1 MAEHNTLTGA
11 SLHEPKGAATAAV
24 GQIYVATG
32 TGTGAWQAPATG
44 VQVGWWDYND
54 AATAVTPIALTVAD
68 TYYTLTNDGV
78 GPLTNLAYSLAGL
91 TNIWNTTTNRF
102 DFSGLSLGDTLDIRL
117 DVTITTAGA
126 NDNVSINTH
135 LAEGGVP
142 YELIVLSEKGY
153 KTAGPHHEILPLHMH
168 IGDTNTQGNGAYFEA
183 KCDGT
188 GATVVVNGWYVRVI
202 TGG

>member
-32 TGTGAWQAPATG
+32 TGSGNWEAPATG
-44 VQVGWWDYND
+44 VQMGWWDYND
-54 AATAVTPIALTVAD
+54 AATAVTPIELTVAD
-68 TYYTLTNDGV
+68 TYYTLTNDGA

-126 NDNVSINTH
+126 NDNVSVNAQ
-135 LAEGGVP
+135 LAEGGIP
-142 YELIVLSEKGY
+142 YGLIVLSEKGY
-153 KTAGPHHEILPLHMH
+153 KTTGPHHEILPLHLY
-168 IGDTNTQGNGAYFEA
+168 IGDANTQANGAFFEV

-188 GATVVVNGWYVRVI
+188 GATVVVNGCYVRAI